1 VTAKTGIL
9 GGSFDPPHV
18 GHTAMA
24 GAAREKLGLDRVL
37 LMPAP
42 RPPHKDAGELTAWEH
57 RLAMAELAARDVD
70 CVEVSLHEKDTPGES
85 YTVESLRRFRAK
97 HDDELYFIMGA
108 DSLRDLPGW
117 REPEAIL
124 ELATLVV
131 FPRGGIEPKLDV
143 EGNASIVVFEAPVI
157 DVSSSEIRKRC
168 RTGESIQS
176 MVPKAVLEYI
186 QAHSLYT
193 R

>member
-1 VTAKTGIL
+1 VT
-9 GGSFDPPHV
+9 S
-18 GHTAMA
+18 
-24 GAAREKLGLDRVL
+24 
-37 LMPAP
+37 
-42 RPPHKDAGELTAWEH
+42 TAW
-57 RLAMAELAARDVD
+57 RYR
-70 CVEVSLHEKDTPGES
+70 
-85 YTVESLRRFRAK
+85 YTRRFRAK

-176 MVPKAVLEYI
+176 MVPRAVLEYI
-186 QAHSLYT
+186 QAHFLYT